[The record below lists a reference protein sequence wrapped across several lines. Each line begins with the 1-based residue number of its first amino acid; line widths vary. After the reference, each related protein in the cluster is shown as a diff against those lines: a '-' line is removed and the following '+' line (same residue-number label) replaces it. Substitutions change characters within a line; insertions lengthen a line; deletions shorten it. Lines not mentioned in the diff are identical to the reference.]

1 MSCIPLRSRCAALL
15 LALAAWPLASAAN
28 ESDGKPYL
36 VSVWSLVLF
45 DTSGQ
50 AKEIEVADASRYS
63 AQFLDNV
70 RSRLAKARVPPPQE
84 GGAAATFKSGV
95 RMEFLMTPSAAGG
108 SARVVGLNV
117 APLPTKTYFASYP
130 KDVASSEGWEGA
142 VSATCTVGVDG
153 RCSAVMV
160 KALPGMPDSVR
171 RFAKASLEGWTFLPQ
186 ELNGKPV
193 VGEYELT
200 VNLRTTEGAPEDF
213 RENKFDRILR
223 SR

>member
-1 MSCIPLRSRCAALL
+1 MARMSLRSFLATAL
-15 LALAAWPLASAAN
+15 LALLPMLSLAS
-28 ESDGKPYL
+28 EQDGQPYR
-36 VSVWSLVLF
+36 VTVWSLVLF

-108 SARVVGLNV
+108 SARVVGLSV

-130 KDVASSEGWEGA
+130 KDVAGAEGWEGA
-142 VSATCTVGVDG
+142 VSALCTVGVEG
-153 RCSAVMV
+153 TCTAIAV

-171 RFAKASLEGWTFLPQ
+171 RFARASLEGWVFIPQ
-186 ELNGKPV
+186 EVNGKPV

-200 VNLRTTEGAPEDF
+200 LKLRTLDGAPEDF

>member
-1 MSCIPLRSRCAALL
+1 MPCTPTRMRFAALL
-15 LALAAWPLASAAN
+15 LALVAWPLASSAN

-50 AKEIEVADASRYS
+50 AKEIEIADASHYS

-70 RSRLAKARVPPPQE
+70 RSRLAKARIPPPQE

-108 SARVVGLNV
+108 SARVVGPNV

-130 KDVASSEGWEGA
+130 KDVAGTEGWEGV
-142 VSATCTVGVDG
+142 VSALCTVGVDG
-153 RCSAVMV
+153 ACSAIAV
-160 KALPGMPDSVR
+160 KAVPGMPDSVR
-171 RFAKASLEGWTFLPQ
+171 RFAKASLEGWVFIPQ
-186 ELNGKPV
+186 EVNGKPV

-200 VNLRTTEGAPEDF
+200 LKLRTMDGAPEDF